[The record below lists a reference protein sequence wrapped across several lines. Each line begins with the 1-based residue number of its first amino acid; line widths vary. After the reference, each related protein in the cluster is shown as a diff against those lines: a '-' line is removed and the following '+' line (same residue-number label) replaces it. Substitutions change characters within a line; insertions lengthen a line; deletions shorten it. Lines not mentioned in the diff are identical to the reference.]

1 MIEQRGDAY
10 YVTGPM
16 TIATSATVL
25 VEGRKLFG
33 QQGGMIDFSG
43 VTELDSSAVSVLM
56 QWQREAHKQGS
67 RLGCRNI
74 PDNLKNL
81 AALYGVADMLTL
93 K

>member
-16 TIATSATVL
+16 TIATSASVL
-25 VEGRKLFG
+25 SEGRKLFG
-33 QQGGMIDFSG
+33 RQGGMLDFAG

-56 QWQREAHKQGS
+56 QWQREAHQQGS

-74 PDNLKNL
+74 PANLRNL
-81 AALYGVADMLTL
+81 AALYGVADMLSL